1 MHQARGAAPVRKRS
15 WARWLKWGSLAALA
29 LTAVLLLGRLT
40 GDRVPALVSW
50 VEELGPWGPAA
61 LIAAYVVGTV
71 ALVPGSLLT
80 LAAGALFGVVRGT
93 VYALLGASLGAVAA
107 FLIARHVARQPVE
120 RRVLEDPRFQRIDEA
135 IGREGRRVVF
145 LLRLSPVF
153 PFALLNYALG
163 LTRVRF
169 ADYLLGCL
177 GMLPGTLLYVY
188 QGKLVGEVVALGAGE
203 VERGPGYYSVLVLGL
218 AATIAVTVLVT
229 RMASRALREKTS
241 DATIASAG

>member
-1 MHQARGAAPVRKRS
+1 MI
-15 WARWLKWGSLAALA
+15 RWLNWGSLAGLA
-29 LTAVLLLGRLT
+29 LVAVLLLGRLA

-50 VEELGPWGPAA
+50 VEGLGPWAPAA
-61 LIAAYVVGTV
+61 LIVAYTVGTV

-107 FLIARHVARQPVE
+107 FLIARHLARGPVE
-120 RRVLEDPRFQRIDEA
+120 RRVLGDPRFQRIDEA

-153 PFALLNYALG
+153 PFTLLNYALG

-169 ADYLLGCL
+169 FDYLLGCL

-218 AATIAVTVLVT
+218 AATVVVTVLVT
-229 RMASRALREKTS
+229 RLANRALKEETS
-241 DATIASAG
+241 DAAVASAG